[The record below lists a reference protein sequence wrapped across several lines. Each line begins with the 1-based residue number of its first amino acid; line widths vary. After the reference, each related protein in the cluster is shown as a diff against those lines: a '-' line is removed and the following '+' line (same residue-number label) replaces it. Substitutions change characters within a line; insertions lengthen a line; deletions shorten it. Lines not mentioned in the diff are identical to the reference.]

1 MVAKAVSYRVGI
13 SLVSVALMG
22 VQAYAAE
29 PAKSTP
35 ATSAAKATAV
45 DAEAESE
52 AKTRKMRAES
62 IAIQQRLRAEQ
73 RKREQAQ
80 QQQTRNERCVGG
92 QRMRRVANGWVGVGN
107 C

>member
-1 MVAKAVSYRVGI
+1 MVAKVVSCRAG
-13 SLVSVALMG
+13 VALAFAALLG
-22 VQAYAAE
+22 LQAHAAE
-29 PAKSTP
+29 PAKPKLS
-35 ATSAAKATAV
+35 TSAAKESAA
-45 DAEAESE
+45 DDYASE
-52 AKTRKMRAES
+52 AKTRQMREAS

-80 QQQTRNERCVGG
+80 REQTRNERCVGG